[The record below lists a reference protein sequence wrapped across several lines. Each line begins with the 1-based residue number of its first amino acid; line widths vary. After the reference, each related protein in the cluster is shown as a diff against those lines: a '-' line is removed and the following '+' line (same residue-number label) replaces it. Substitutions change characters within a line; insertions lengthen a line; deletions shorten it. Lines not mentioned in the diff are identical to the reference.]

1 VARYRGGERPRSPFD
16 PCDWPE
22 PPASRGRAR
31 DLGIEIGLLPPGDTN
46 SIVDVPGVRVGHVS
60 VWRNEP
66 ARPDGRGVAR
76 TGVTAILPDEPR
88 ALLDAPA
95 SAGVAVL
102 NGTGELT
109 GKLQIDEWGTLETPV
124 LLTSTMAVGRVFD
137 GVVSALIT
145 DDPDADCAEAI
156 IPSVGECDD
165 GYLND
170 SRTVQVD
177 VDDVRLAIREARGAD
192 AGAPGVGAV
201 GSGTGMICHELKGGI
216 GTASRIVR
224 VADGAASFTVGVL
237 AMTNYGLLRRLTIDG
252 VPVGRV
258 LSAEG
263 WPETGL
269 SEIEASE
276 KRDGPRRT
284 ATGVG
289 SAADAGSCIVV
300 VATDAPLD
308 GRSMQRL
315 ARRAGLGLARTGS
328 TAGHGSGDIFLAFS
342 TGLRYPVGSE
352 AVVAQRSILDDR
364 HVGWLFGA
372 VVEATEEAVI
382 DSLVAAG
389 TVVGRDGNAV
399 PGLPHERTLELLERA
414 GRLTRRAAAP

>member
-1 VARYRGGERPRSPFD
+1 MARYRGGERTNSHLD
-16 PCDWPE
+16 PTDWPH
-22 PPASRGRAR
+22 PPASRGRVR
-31 DLGIEIGLLPPGDTN
+31 DRGIEIGILSPGDTN
-46 SIVDVPGVRVGHVS
+46 SVVDVPGVRVGHVT

-66 ARPDGRGVAR
+66 PRPNGRGVAR

-95 SAGVAVL
+95 AAGVAVL

-109 GKLQIDEWGTLETPV
+109 GKLQIDEWGTLETPI
-124 LLTSTMAVGRVFD
+124 LLTSTMAVGRVYD
-137 GVVSALIT
+137 GVISALIT
-145 DDPDADCAEAI
+145 DSPDADPAEAI
-156 IPSVGECDD
+156 IPTVGECDD

-177 VDDVRLAIREARGAD
+177 ADDVRRAIREARGVE
-192 AGAPGVGAV
+192 AGAPAVGVV

-224 VADGAASFTVGVL
+224 LADGAATFTVGVM

-252 VPVGRV
+252 VPVGRQ
-258 LSAEG
+258 LTAEG
-263 WPETGL
+263 WPEAGIRSLTAPQGDDRA
-269 SEIEASE
+269 ASGE
-276 KRDGPRRT
+276 DSGT
-284 ATGVG
+284 
-289 SAADAGSCIVV
+289 AADAGSCIVV

-342 TGLRYPVGSE
+342 TGLRYPSDAD
-352 AVVAQRSILDDR
+352 AVVAQRSVLDDR

-382 DSLVAAG
+382 DSLVAAD

-399 PGLPHERTLELLERA
+399 PALPLERTLEMLERA
-414 GRLTRRAAAP
+414 GRLTRTR